1 MAILD
6 KKFIRDLKI
15 TKAYEKGKQDANLV
29 NQLLIG
35 EKPGQ
40 SPGDDRTK
48 DPYDKNWPGRGTAPR
63 PEDRPNIPTKL
74 ANLKS
79 FPEGGFTTTS
89 GALIDGRNGK
99 AYYYIDGILV
109 PDGDFDPDK
118 HGMIIPLAQKQL
130 QINPQIAHA
139 GPGQY
144 YTEEG
149 EVTDVSPY
157 TFNRN
162 TTELEVPWLK
172 EQYKENEPEYE
183 KKHIEN
189 YHDLK
194 IKNVGDPLANLPYQ
208 DGRAPTRP
216 FYNNPYP
223 GGRPDLFIKTRDLK
237 KDALERYIQ
246 NINMPT

>member
-1 MAILD
+1 M
-6 KKFIRDLKI
+6 FPG
-15 TKAYEKGKQDANLV
+15 YVQ
-29 NQLLIG
+29 NQ
-35 EKPGQ
+35 
-40 SPGDDRTK
+40 SNNDVR
-48 DPYDKNWPGRGTAPR
+48 
-63 PEDRPNIPTKL
+63 
-74 ANLKS
+74 
-79 FPEGGFTTTS
+79 
-89 GALIDGRNGK
+89 
-99 AYYYIDGILV
+99 
-109 PDGDFDPDK
+109 
-118 HGMIIPLAQKQL
+118 
-130 QINPQIAHA
+130 IAHA